1 VVLVAVVLVVGCG
14 GAGGFGGGGGGNVMA
29 AAVVATTAE
38 VRRWWATMYGR
49 WARVVGFGFF
59 IVFQKSL
66 PRAISALG
74 TRAPS
79 GIHLALGIGL
89 FVGPAVPSGL
99 CREFPLGAGC
109 AESTRACAERSSLSA
124 QPQIS
129 VVKVTFLQTS
139 HASLVGD
146 DIMMSSCLC
155 GN

>member
-1 VVLVAVVLVVGCG
+1 VVGCG

-38 VRRWWATMYGR
+38 VRRWWATTYSP
-49 WARVVGFGFF
+49 WARVVGFRFF

-99 CREFPLGAGC
+99 CREY
-109 AESTRACAERSSLSA
+109 SSLCREELAVGTAPDSGSGGPPDGSYKRM
-124 QPQIS
+124 QLLS
-129 VVKVTFLQTS
+129 DTS
-139 HASLVGD
+139 SLYVAKFTLIQCIHTICSID
-146 DIMMSSCLC
+146 R
-155 GN
+155 